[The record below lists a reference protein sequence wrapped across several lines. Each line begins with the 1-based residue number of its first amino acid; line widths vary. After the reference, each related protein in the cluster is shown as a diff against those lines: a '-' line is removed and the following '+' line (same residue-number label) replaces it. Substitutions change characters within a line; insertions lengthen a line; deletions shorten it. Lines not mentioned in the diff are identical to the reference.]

1 MSKIVYDVVVLPPSA
16 VEQASI
22 AVSQKLSA
30 LGTEF
35 TLNSANVFPHLSLYM
50 AHFDELDEVQK
61 RLVALSQRPQL
72 QLEAVSY
79 NANDQ
84 GMCEVFY
91 HKTPEVTDL
100 QEAIIS
106 QLNPLRHGLRTKDP
120 VGRLLADRLATT
132 QGEEHRNL
140 VQYGYDEVGSFF
152 NPHITF
158 TRFKNHRTP
167 TPTTSLP
174 PLSTFSGAFD
184 TLALFEMGEHGTC
197 VKEIARWPL
206 TVSATR

>member
-1 MSKIVYDVVVLPPSA
+1 MSKIVYDVVLLPPAA
-16 VEQASI
+16 VDQASI

-35 TLNSANVFPHLSLYM
+35 TLNNTDAFPHLSLYM

-61 RLVALSQRPQL
+61 RLAALSQRPQL
-72 QLEAVSY
+72 HLEAVSY

-100 QEAIIS
+100 QETIIA
-106 QLNPLRHGLRTKDP
+106 QLNPLRRGHRTKDP
-120 VGRLLADRLATT
+120 VGRLLTERLATT
-132 QGEEHRNL
+132 QGEEHRHL
-140 VQYGYDEVGSFF
+140 VQYGYDEVGNFF
-152 NPHITF
+152 KPHITF
-158 TRFKNHRTP
+158 TRFKDHQTP
-167 TPTTSLP
+167 TPIDLLP
-174 PLSTFSGAFD
+174 SVHSFNGTFG

-197 VKEIARWPL
+197 VKEVSRWPL
-206 TVSATR
+206 IVSAAR